1 MEGQNHSLKKGNIN
15 KLPLFLV
22 LGFCLISL
30 ISVFILTMPKK
41 NQNTSIPTIHYDLEY
56 QIKKARENSF
66 NLKLQSQR
74 QTIKQDKNDEN
85 LSIQESKAKA
95 EVLAFERSQ
104 SSYEDDYR
112 RYQELLPPSRLRYGK
127 TNEESLETKN
137 IVKEP
142 QTTKVTKESLIDKD
156 YTQALKASSKINL
169 NKSSDIFENKNNE
182 DLQNDSNSTLDAYAK
197 LKTKAPTQHEQLKKP
212 QSPYCL
218 LEGSIIQA
226 VLLSGINSELPGQIT
241 AQVTDNIL
249 DTPSGNHLLIPKGSR
264 LVGQYGS
271 NARYA
276 QKRVFLGFNRLIF
289 PDGRSLR
296 LNAMPGQSTDGYAGL
311 DAEVD
316 NHFFELLSGSILIST
331 ITASGY
337 LQSNYDDDD
346 SFREAMG
353 GALSNNLSSVLSK
366 IIERNLNISPTLKVA
381 PGFLLSIAVTEDL
394 YFPFPYDSNL

>member
-30 ISVFILTMPKK
+30 LAVFVLTSPKK
-41 NQNTSIPTIHYDLEY
+41 ELNPPIPTIPYDMEY
-56 QIKKARENSF
+56 QLRKARENSF

-74 QTIKQDKNDEN
+74 QEMQDNA
-85 LSIQESKAKA
+85 QESLTPQELQAKN

-127 TNEESLETKN
+127 TNEENQETVRNTRPSPKAAP
-137 IVKEP
+137 KEAAA
-142 QTTKVTKESLIDKD
+142 DNG
-156 YTQALKASSKINL
+156 YAQALTASSKVNL
-169 NKSSDIFENKNNE
+169 NKSSELAFENNHPE
-182 DLQNDSNSTLDAYAK
+182 EEHSVSDDTLNAYAK
-197 LKTKAPTQHEQLKKP
+197 LKKQAAAQNEKLQSPK
-212 QSPYCL
+212 SPYCL
-218 LEGSIIQA
+218 LEGSVIQA
-226 VLLSGINSELPGQIT
+226 VLLTGINSELPGQIT

-249 DTPSGNHLLIPKGSR
+249 DTPTGSHLLIPKGSR

-271 NARYA
+271 NARFT
-276 QKRVFLGFNRLIF
+276 QKRVFLGFSRLIF

-311 DAEVD
+311 AADAD
-316 NHFFELLSGSILIST
+316 NHFFELLSGCLLMST

-337 LQSNYDDDD
+337 IHDSSYDED
-346 SFREAMG
+346 SFRGAMG
-353 GALSNNLSSVLSK
+353 DALSDNLSSALSK
-366 IIERNLNISPTLKVA
+366 VIERNLNISPTLKVA

-394 YFPFPYDSNL
+394 YFPSPYNPNS

>member
-30 ISVFILTMPKK
+30 LAVFVLTSPKK
-41 NQNTSIPTIHYDLEY
+41 ELNPPIPTIPYDMEY
-56 QIKKARENSF
+56 QLRKARENSF

-74 QTIKQDKNDEN
+74 QEMQDNA
-85 LSIQESKAKA
+85 QESLTPQELQAKN

-127 TNEESLETKN
+127 TNEENQETVRNTRPSPKAAP
-137 IVKEP
+137 KEAAA
-142 QTTKVTKESLIDKD
+142 DNG
-156 YTQALKASSKINL
+156 YAQALTASSKVNL
-169 NKSSDIFENKNNE
+169 NKSSELAFENNHPEEHSVSDN
-182 DLQNDSNSTLDAYAK
+182 TLNAYAK
-197 LKTKAPTQHEQLKKP
+197 LKKQAAAQNEKLQSPK
-212 QSPYCL
+212 SPYCL
-218 LEGSIIQA
+218 LEGSVIQA
-226 VLLSGINSELPGQIT
+226 VLLTGINSELPGQIT

-249 DTPSGNHLLIPKGSR
+249 DTPTGSHLLIPKGSR

-271 NARYA
+271 NARFA
-276 QKRVFLGFNRLIF
+276 QKRVFLGFSRLIF

-311 DAEVD
+311 AADAD
-316 NHFFELLSGSILIST
+316 NHFFELLSGCLLMST

-337 LQSNYDDDD
+337 IHDSSYDED
-346 SFREAMG
+346 SFRGAMG
-353 GALSNNLSSVLSK
+353 DALSDNLSSALSK
-366 IIERNLNISPTLKVA
+366 VIERNLNISPTLKVA

-394 YFPFPYDSNL
+394 YFPSPYNPNS

>member
-30 ISVFILTMPKK
+30 LAVFVLTSPKK
-41 NQNTSIPTIHYDLEY
+41 ELNPPIPTIPYDMEY
-56 QIKKARENSF
+56 QLRKARENSF

-74 QTIKQDKNDEN
+74 QEMQDNAQETLTPQELQAKN
-85 LSIQESKAKA
+85 

-127 TNEESLETKN
+127 TNEENQEAVRNTRPSPKAAP
-137 IVKEP
+137 KEAAA
-142 QTTKVTKESLIDKD
+142 DNG
-156 YTQALKASSKINL
+156 YAQALTASSKVNL
-169 NKSSDIFENKNNE
+169 NKSSELTFENNHPE
-182 DLQNDSNSTLDAYAK
+182 EEHSVSDDTLNAYAK
-197 LKTKAPTQHEQLKKP
+197 LKKQAAAQNEKLQSPK
-212 QSPYCL
+212 SPYCL
-218 LEGSIIQA
+218 LEGSVIQA
-226 VLLSGINSELPGQIT
+226 VLLTGINSELPGQIT

-249 DTPSGNHLLIPKGSR
+249 DTPTGSHLLIPKGSR

-271 NARYA
+271 NARFK
-276 QKRVFLGFNRLIF
+276 QKRVFLGFSRLIF

-311 DAEVD
+311 AADAD
-316 NHFFELLSGSILIST
+316 NHFFELLSGCLLMST

-337 LQSNYDDDD
+337 IHDSSYDED
-346 SFREAMG
+346 SFRGAMG
-353 GALSNNLSSVLSK
+353 DALSDNLSSALSK
-366 IIERNLNISPTLKVA
+366 VIERNLNISPTLKVA

-394 YFPFPYDSNL
+394 YFPSPYNPNS

>member
-30 ISVFILTMPKK
+30 LAVFVLTSPKK
-41 NQNTSIPTIHYDLEY
+41 ELNPPIPTIPYDMEY
-56 QIKKARENSF
+56 QLRKARENSF

-74 QTIKQDKNDEN
+74 QEMQDNA
-85 LSIQESKAKA
+85 QESLTPQELQAKN

-127 TNEESLETKN
+127 TNEENQETVRNTRPYPKAAP
-137 IVKEP
+137 KEAAA
-142 QTTKVTKESLIDKD
+142 DNG
-156 YTQALKASSKINL
+156 YAQALTASSKVNL
-169 NKSSDIFENKNNE
+169 NKSSELAFENNHPE
-182 DLQNDSNSTLDAYAK
+182 EEHSVSDSTLNAYAK
-197 LKTKAPTQHEQLKKP
+197 LKKQAAAQNEKLQSPK
-212 QSPYCL
+212 SPYCL
-218 LEGSIIQA
+218 LEGSVIQA
-226 VLLSGINSELPGQIT
+226 VLLTGINSELPGQIT

-249 DTPSGNHLLIPKGSR
+249 DTPTGSHLLIPKGSR

-271 NARYA
+271 NARFA
-276 QKRVFLGFNRLIF
+276 QKRVFLGFSRLIF

-311 DAEVD
+311 AADAD
-316 NHFFELLSGSILIST
+316 NHFFELLSGCLLMST

-337 LQSNYDDDD
+337 IHDSSYDDD
-346 SFREAMG
+346 SFRGAMG
-353 GALSNNLSSVLSK
+353 DALSDNLSSALSK
-366 IIERNLNISPTLKVA
+366 VIERNLNISPTLKVA

-394 YFPFPYDSNL
+394 YFPSPYNPNS

>member
-30 ISVFILTMPKK
+30 LAVFVLTSPKK
-41 NQNTSIPTIHYDLEY
+41 ELNPPIPTIPYDMEY
-56 QIKKARENSF
+56 QLRKARENSF

-74 QTIKQDKNDEN
+74 QEMQDNA
-85 LSIQESKAKA
+85 QESLTPQELQAKN

-127 TNEESLETKN
+127 TNEENQEAVRNTHPYPKAAP
-137 IVKEP
+137 KEAAA
-142 QTTKVTKESLIDKD
+142 DNG
-156 YTQALKASSKINL
+156 YAQALTASSKVNL
-169 NKSSDIFENKNNE
+169 NKSSELAFENNHPE
-182 DLQNDSNSTLDAYAK
+182 EEHSVSDSTLNAYAK
-197 LKTKAPTQHEQLKKP
+197 LKKQAAAQNEKLQSPK
-212 QSPYCL
+212 SPYCL
-218 LEGSIIQA
+218 LEGSVIQA
-226 VLLSGINSELPGQIT
+226 VLLTGINSELPGQIT

-249 DTPSGNHLLIPKGSR
+249 DTPTGSHLLIPKGSR

-271 NARYA
+271 NARFS
-276 QKRVFLGFNRLIF
+276 QKRVFLGFSRLIF

-311 DAEVD
+311 AADAD
-316 NHFFELLSGSILIST
+316 NHFFELLSGCLLMST

-337 LQSNYDDDD
+337 IHDSSYDED
-346 SFREAMG
+346 SFRGAMG
-353 GALSNNLSSVLSK
+353 DALSDNLSSALSK
-366 IIERNLNISPTLKVA
+366 VIERNLNISPTLKVA

-394 YFPFPYDSNL
+394 YFPSPYNPNS